1 MLQIR
6 NVSLRRGDR
15 KLFDTISITV
25 HAGHRAGVVGR
36 NGSGK
41 TTLFE
46 LIQGKLHPEEGD
58 ISIPKEWRIAWLQQ
72 SAQPSSRSALEYVID
87 GDRRLRQIEHEL
99 QEAEASGNNDRLA
112 NLLVDYEDAGGYDA
126 DARAGE
132 ILHGLGFLG
141 PDFEKPHQAFSG
153 GWQIRLNLAQSL
165 MSPSELLL
173 LDEPTNHLDLDATLW
188 LERWLGRYAGTLLT
202 IAHDRDFLDK
212 TVNEVIHLEATS
224 VKNYKG
230 NYASF
235 ELQRSAELAR
245 QTSLHRRQEVERVRV
260 KRFVDRFRAKASKAK
275 QVQSRLRALDR
286 MPAVASL
293 HSESPYQF
301 SFTNPKKTSNPLL
314 VLNNLSIGY
323 DQTPVLTNL
332 TLRLYP
338 RDRIGILG
346 ANGAGKTTLLRSLA
360 GELNAM
366 EGHIAHGKHAS
377 IGYFTQQQLER
388 LEPHSTPIAK
398 IDEIKPMEEQN
409 ARNYLGSWG
418 FSGSDIHRPIKSF
431 SGGERA
437 RLLLAMIATQ
447 EPAILLL
454 DEPTNHLDIDM
465 RQALTIAL
473 QEYEGA
479 LLVVSHDR
487 HLLRHTVDSFWLV
500 AEGTVASYEEDLDA
514 YAQIVNIKSEKSRS
528 PTQNRPQDRRR
539 SKANARIRT
548 QALRQRR
555 DQLESD
561 MVSLQSRLDQL
572 TEQLANPTTYR
583 SERTANIKAL
593 AEEHGHLKKRV
604 AALEQSWLEIEDRL
618 ERDRQP

>member
-15 KLFDTISITV
+15 ELFDTINVTV
-25 HAGHRAGVVGR
+25 HAGHRVGVVGR

-46 LIQGKLHPEEGD
+46 LIQGRLHPEEGD
-58 ISIPKEWRIAWLQQ
+58 ISIPKEWRLAWLQQ
-72 SAQPSSRSALEYVID
+72 SAQPSSRSAVEYVID

-99 QEAEASGNNDRLA
+99 QAAEASGNNDRLA
-112 NLLVDYEDAGGYDA
+112 NLFVDYEDAGGYDA

-202 IAHDRDFLDK
+202 IAHDRDFLDA
-212 TVNEVIHLEATS
+212 TVHEVIHLEATS
-224 VKNYKG
+224 VKTYKG

-245 QTSLHRRQEVERVRV
+245 QTSLHRRQEVERARIQ
-260 KRFVDRFRAKASKAK
+260 RFVDRFRAKASKAK

-301 SFTNPKKTSNPLL
+301 SFTNPQKASNPLL
-314 VLNNLSIGY
+314 VLDNLTIGY

-346 ANGAGKTTLLRSLA
+346 VNGAGKTTLLRSLA

-366 EGHIAHGKHAS
+366 EGHIAHGKHSS

-388 LEPHSTPIAK
+388 LEPDSTPIAK
-398 IDEIKPMEEQN
+398 LGEIKPMEEQD
-409 ARNYLGSWG
+409 ARNYLGGWG
-418 FSGSDIHRPIKSF
+418 FSGNDIHRPVKSF
-431 SGGERA
+431 SGGEKA

-454 DEPTNHLDIDM
+454 DEPTNHLDIEM
-465 RQALTIAL
+465 RQALTVAL

-500 AEGTVASYEEDLDA
+500 AEGTVANYEDDLDA
-514 YAQIVNIKSEKSRS
+514 YAQIVNVKSEKSRS
-528 PTQNRPQDRRR
+528 PTRNRPQDRRR

-593 AEEHGHLKKRV
+593 AEEHGHLKKKV
-604 AALEQSWLEIEDRL
+604 AALEQSWLEIEERL
-618 ERDRQP
+618 ERSRKS

>member
-15 KLFDTISITV
+15 KLFDTINVTV
-25 HAGHRAGVVGR
+25 HAGHRVGVVGR

-46 LIQGKLHPEEGD
+46 LIQGRLHPEEGD
-58 ISIPKEWRIAWLQQ
+58 ISIPKEWRLAWLQQ
-72 SAQPSSRSALEYVID
+72 SAQPSSRSAVEYVID
-87 GDRRLRQIEHEL
+87 GDRRLRQIEREL
-99 QEAEASGNNDRLA
+99 QDAEASGNNDRLA
-112 NLLVDYEDAGGYDA
+112 NLFVDYEDAGGYDA

-188 LERWLGRYAGTLLT
+188 LEKWLGRYSGTLLT
-202 IAHDRDFLDK
+202 IAHDRDFLDA

-224 VKNYKG
+224 AKTYKG

-235 ELQRSAELAR
+235 ELQRGAELAR
-245 QTSLHRRQEVERVRV
+245 QTSLHQRQEAERARIQ
-260 KRFVDRFRAKASKAK
+260 RFVDRFRAKASKAK

-286 MPAVASL
+286 MPALASL
-293 HSESPYQF
+293 HSQSPYQF
-301 SFTNPKKTSNPLL
+301 SFTNPKKASNPLL
-314 VLNNLSIGY
+314 VLDNLTIGY
-323 DQTPVLTNL
+323 DQTPVLRNL
-332 TLRLYP
+332 KLRLYP
-338 RDRIGILG
+338 RDRIGVLG
-346 ANGAGKTTLLRSLA
+346 VNGAGKTTLLRSLA

-388 LEPHSTPIAK
+388 LEPDSSPIAK
-398 IDEIKPMEEQN
+398 LSEIKPMEQQN
-409 ARNYLGSWG
+409 ARNYLGGWG
-418 FSGSDIHRPIKSF
+418 FSGNDIHRPVKSF

-447 EPAILLL
+447 EPAVLLL
-454 DEPTNHLDIDM
+454 DEPTNHLDIEM
-465 RQALTIAL
+465 RQALTVAL

-500 AEGTVASYEEDLDA
+500 AEGTVADYEEDLDA
-514 YAQIVNIKSEKSRS
+514 YAQIANVKSEKSRT
-528 PTQNRPQDRRR
+528 PIRNRPQDRRR

-604 AALEQSWLEIEDRL
+604 AALEQSWLDIEDRL

>member
-1 MLQIR
+1 
-6 NVSLRRGDR
+6 
-15 KLFDTISITV
+15 
-25 HAGHRAGVVGR
+25 
-36 NGSGK
+36 
-41 TTLFE
+41 
-46 LIQGKLHPEEGD
+46 
-58 ISIPKEWRIAWLQQ
+58 
-72 SAQPSSRSALEYVID
+72 
-87 GDRRLRQIEHEL
+87 
-99 QEAEASGNNDRLA
+99 
-112 NLLVDYEDAGGYDA
+112 
-126 DARAGE
+126 
-132 ILHGLGFLG
+132 
-141 PDFEKPHQAFSG
+141 
-153 GWQIRLNLAQSL
+153 
-165 MSPSELLL
+165 
-173 LDEPTNHLDLDATLW
+173 
-188 LERWLGRYAGTLLT
+188 
-202 IAHDRDFLDK
+202 
-212 TVNEVIHLEATS
+212 
-224 VKNYKG
+224 
-230 NYASF
+230 
-235 ELQRSAELAR
+235 
-245 QTSLHRRQEVERVRV
+245 
-260 KRFVDRFRAKASKAK
+260 
-275 QVQSRLRALDR
+275 
-286 MPAVASL
+286 
-293 HSESPYQF
+293 
-301 SFTNPKKTSNPLL
+301 
-314 VLNNLSIGY
+314 
-323 DQTPVLTNL
+323 
-332 TLRLYP
+332 
-338 RDRIGILG
+338 
-346 ANGAGKTTLLRSLA
+346 
-360 GELNAM
+360 M
-366 EGHIAHGKHAS
+366 EGHIAHGKHAA

-418 FSGSDIHRPIKSF
+418 FSGNDIHRPIKSF